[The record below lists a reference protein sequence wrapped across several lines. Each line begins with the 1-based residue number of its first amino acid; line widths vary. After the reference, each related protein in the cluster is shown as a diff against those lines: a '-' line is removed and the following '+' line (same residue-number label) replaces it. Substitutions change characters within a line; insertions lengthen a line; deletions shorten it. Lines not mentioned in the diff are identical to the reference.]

1 MKKNDLSNKV
11 MLISFFTL
19 TTFFYACKKENRGN
33 NLVQVQQQQINQ
45 VLPQKYIDTLKN
57 LGLTLHDGTNP
68 PIINGIYILS
78 PIKLT
83 ASNIPGDV
91 IGQVFT
97 DAKIKILNQDNT
109 NFSLGIL
116 GKNFLSIND
125 TSIVS
130 AISGEGNNFTIY
142 GKIKANNGNNS
153 AIFALVLSG
162 TLDATMLKNIE
173 YGIINIDNTN
183 GNGSFISEG
192 KTRIVYEA
200 DSISENTTVFRLS
213 NNTIINKTKP
223 AGLF

>member
-1 MKKNDLSNKV
+1 MKKNNLSNKV

-19 TTFFYACKKENRGN
+19 TTFFYACKKENREN

-78 PIKLT
+78 PLKLK
-83 ASNIPGDV
+83 ASNIPTDF
-91 IGQVFT
+91 IGKVFS
-97 DAKIKILNQDNT
+97 DAKLKILNQNNT
-109 NFSLGIL
+109 NFSLEIL
-116 GKNFLSIND
+116 GKDFLASKD
-125 TSIVS
+125 TSIIS
-130 AISGEGNNFTIY
+130 AISGEGNNFTLY
-142 GKIKANNGNNS
+142 GKIKANYGANY
-153 AIFALVLSG
+153 AIFALVISG
-162 TLDATMLKNIE
+162 TLDATKLKNVE
-173 YGIINIDNTN
+173 YGLINIDNTN
-183 GNGSFISEG
+183 GNSSFISEG
-192 KTRIVYEA
+192 QTRIIYEV